1 VNGEA
6 CSPAHE
12 VGCKAERFVVS
23 FSSETSVQKMYEKDN
38 KIMKRKKGFENCG
51 PLSH

>member
-1 VNGEA
+1 VNDEA